1 MNLQRRRTSVGA
13 HYKVRF
19 HILRSIYEAKDI
31 FTAGHLLNDLV
42 EYSIPTEPYLLFE
55 LSKVASMM
63 STVWSNANLRL
74 VHRVYSWDGEI
85 DLVDWIGMC
94 KHTPEYRIS
103 RPSDFTEAANEGW
116 LLSHEDTVRHYGMA
130 RVKYSKVRKQL
141 DAHIEAIYKAW
152 NSEGDSEESTHP
164 AENWTVSM
172 SGFPMHF
179 AYLGAPFEMIFD
191 GYGWDVFYK
200 SELLK
205 DANVGSFSEGDA
217 FVERFLEEQPK

>member
-42 EYSIPTEPYLLFE
+42 EYSIPTEPHLLFE

-74 VHRVYSWDGEI
+74 VHKVYSWDGEI
-85 DLVDWIGMC
+85 DLVDWLGMC
-94 KHTPEYRIS
+94 KSTPEYRIS
-103 RPSDFTEAANEGW
+103 RPSKFSEAANEGW
-116 LLSHEDTVRHYGMA
+116 LLSYDDIVRHYGMA
-130 RVKYSKVRKQL
+130 RYKYSRVRKQL
-141 DAHIEAIYKAW
+141 DAHIKKIHEEWDSAEYTDD
-152 NSEGDSEESTHP
+152 NSHP
-164 AENWTVSM
+164 AKNWSTSL
-172 SGFPMHF
+172 SGLPMHF
-179 AYLGAPFEMIFD
+179 AYMGAPFEMIFD
-191 GYGWDVFYK
+191 GYDWDVYYK
-200 SELLK
+200 GELLK